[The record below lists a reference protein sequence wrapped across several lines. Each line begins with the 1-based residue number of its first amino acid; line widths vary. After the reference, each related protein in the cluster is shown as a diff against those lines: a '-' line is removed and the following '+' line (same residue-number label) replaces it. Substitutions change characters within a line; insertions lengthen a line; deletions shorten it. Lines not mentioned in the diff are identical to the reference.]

1 MGSPFISVHNYW
13 EKKQQFQLK
22 EDLYDQ
28 WVVFAIEHGEFRYE
42 IDKHIGSASFG
53 DLVFCPPHT
62 AFRRETIT
70 PLTFHFIQFTNEHH
84 EFPIGKLSVNDT
96 TRLLAN
102 YQYLRKLAL
111 FNDSQSME
119 LKNHYVLDILYTSKL
134 EKMENQSQVIT
145 SSNDPLIN
153 QAALIIQKQAWETIS
168 LKTLAL
174 SLGLSPVQLTRRFQ
188 NAFQVTPSQF
198 LKSIRMKRAQHLLTE
213 TNLTLD
219 QIAKRCGYENGF
231 YLSRVFTQSERMSP
245 SLYRRTHQV

>member
-1 MGSPFISVHNYW
+1 MGSPLITVHNYW

-42 IDKHIGSASFG
+42 IGNHTGSASFG
-53 DLVFCPPHT
+53 DLIFCPPHT

-70 PLTFHFIQFTNEHH
+70 PLTFHFIQFTNEHNDI
-84 EFPIGKLSVNDT
+84 PVGKLSINDT
-96 TRLLAN
+96 HRLLAN

-111 FNDSQSME
+111 FNDSHSRE
-119 LKNHYVLDILYTSKL
+119 LKSHYVLDILYTAKL
-134 EKMENQSQVIT
+134 EKMQNQSQVVT
-145 SSNDPLIN
+145 NSNDPLIN
-153 QAALIIQKQAWETIS
+153 QAALIIQKQAWDPIS
-168 LKTLAL
+168 LKTLAH

-188 NAFQVTPSQF
+188 NAFHVTPSQF
-198 LKSIRMKRAQHLLTE
+198 VKSIRMKHAKHLLTE

-245 SLYRRTHQV
+245 SIYRRTHLV